1 MSNIYDDAIKEVKN
15 IWNGNKLTYP
25 KKTIEALERAKKE
38 HELLELYRERKL
50 FVPCYPGIDFRWD
63 KLNEM
68 DNQIKELESELK

>member
-1 MSNIYDDAIKEVKN
+1 MNITHETALDELLKAPMPTETKELLWHY
-15 IWNGNKLTYP
+15 IHAQG
-25 KKTIEALERAKKE
+25 KKE
-38 HELLELYRERKL
+38 KLLELYRERKL